1 MADSKQL
8 NGSKLPISFQLG
20 DKLIDG
26 AVIKPLMFTALA
38 DCVTTAQTMTQPSSF
53 EARLKRLRMIRQ
65 VTYYSGA
72 TPVTLSSEDVLKL
85 PIPAARTIV
94 ARLDDQTGSAG
105 RVIRD
110 GNGIDQA
117 ITYELGTPIQVQ
129 GKEPIRELEFQAST
143 YGDIEDVMAADISLQ
158 QASVLISTIAKPL
171 GFSLSRLPTW
181 AVSQITVADGV
192 GISRDVLPRFL
203 ESPAE

>member
-1 MADSKQL
+1 VADTKL

-26 AVIKPLMFTALA
+26 AVVKPLMFVALA
-38 DCVTTAQTMTQPSSF
+38 DCVTTAQTMTQPLSF

-72 TPVTLSSEDVLKL
+72 SPIVVSSEDILKL
-85 PIPAARTIV
+85 PIPAARVIV
-94 ARLDDQTGSAG
+94 ARLDDQTGIAG
-105 RVIRD
+105 KVIRD

-117 ITYELGTPIQVQ
+117 IVYELGTPIPVQ

-158 QASVLISTIAKPL
+158 QTSLLISTIAKPL
-171 GFSLSRLPTW
+171 GFNLSRLPTW
-181 AVSQITVADGV
+181 ALSQITVADGV
-192 GISRDVLPRFL
+192 TISRDVLPRFL
-203 ESPAE
+203 ESPVD